1 MNRSG
6 ISVSIW
12 QKVWTNRKKR
22 GLEEFALCHSPTCL
36 LPNVYDVNKEYAE
49 QAIMEHCLCAH
60 PGKCIY
66 SIETIS
72 KRNIKTKGE

>member
-1 MNRSG
+1 MGPQQAYGRKSG
-6 ISVSIW
+6 L
-12 QKVWTNRKKR
+12 TEKR

-36 LPNVYDVNKEYAE
+36 LPNVYGVNKEYAE

-66 SIETIS
+66 STGTIS
-72 KRNIKTKGE
+72 KQNINTKGE